1 MRSSRKEFIKV
12 LNMKRLY
19 YLMLSLLVA
28 VACAGGNEERVL
40 GDVVL
45 DVKVESPVAPDVV
58 VVYHNDVLPFQLD
71 AEGHAQ
77 VTLEG
82 VDAAYIKLHHGREML
97 RLYVEGGDVASLAF
111 KGGRMASSYTFEGE
125 KQPVVKYLNT
135 VSLIPLPDE
144 DYGLRFEEYVKR
156 LLAKEDDALKLLK
169 ANDCSKI
176 GDFAKMEE
184 GRIRYS
190 YGAALMMFPVGH
202 KLMAHDMTYAPD
214 QTFYDKI
221 AEYVVED
228 VKWASL
234 DEYRSFVAE
243 AMHMMDEAGRDL
255 RDIYPKTLAQ
265 VKYAADFLKNAYV
278 RESVIHYIAAAYVD
292 NFGVKNI
299 TELENLYHTYV
310 KDEGLLASMKAKMDR
325 WNRSLPGKL
334 SPDFKAV
341 DIDGN
346 EYTLADFRGKYVYI
360 DMWATWCGP
369 CRREMPYLKALEEEF
384 ADAHIVFL
392 GLSIDK
398 DKEAWEKMARTGDLT
413 GVQLYLGTQSKFQEA
428 YEIDGIPRFILLDK
442 DGRIISNDMTRPSE
456 DATAE
461 TLRNLNEIR

>member
-1 MRSSRKEFIKV
+1 
-12 LNMKRLY
+12 
-19 YLMLSLLVA
+19 MLSLLVA

-97 RLYVEGGDVASLAF
+97 LLYVEGGDAASLAF
-111 KGGRMASSYTFEGE
+111 KGRSMASTYVFDGE

-135 VSLIPLPDE
+135 VSLVSLPDE
-144 DYGLRFEEYVKR
+144 NYAVTFDEYVK
-156 LLAKEDDALKLLK
+156 LLSAKENDALKLLN

-176 GDFAKMEE
+176 GDFKKMEE

-202 KLMAHDMTYAPD
+202 KLMTHNMSYTPDEAFYEKVRAYA
-214 QTFYDKI
+214 
-221 AEYVVED
+221 VEN

-234 DEYRSFVAE
+234 DEYCSFMAE
-243 AMHMMDEAGRDL
+243 AMHVLDADNRDV
-255 RDIYPKTLAQ
+255 RAVYPKTVAQ

-292 NFGVKNI
+292 NFGVKDI
-299 TELENLYHTYV
+299 TELENLYYTYV
-310 KDEGLLASMKAKMDR
+310 KDEALLASMKAKVDR
-325 WNRSLPGKL
+325 WNRSLPGKV
-334 SPDFKAV
+334 SPDFTAV

-369 CRREMPYLKALEEEF
+369 CKREMPYLKALEEEF
-384 ADAHIVFL
+384 ADAQIVFL

-398 DKEAWEKMARTGDLT
+398 DKEAWEKMVRSGELT

>member
-1 MRSSRKEFIKV
+1 
-12 LNMKRLY
+12 
-19 YLMLSLLVA
+19 MLSLLVA

-77 VTLEG
+77 VTLGG
-82 VDAAYIKLHHGREML
+82 VDAAYIKLHHGRDML
-97 RLYVEGGDVASLAF
+97 RLYVEGGDAASLTF
-111 KGGRMASSYTFEGE
+111 KGRSMASTYVFDGE

-135 VSLIPLPDE
+135 VSLVSLPDE
-144 DYGLRFEEYVKR
+144 NYAVTFDEYVK
-156 LLAKEDDALKLLK
+156 LLSAKENDALKLLN

-176 GDFAKMEE
+176 GDFKKMEE

-202 KLMAHDMTYAPD
+202 KLMTHNMSYTPDEAFYEKVRAYA
-214 QTFYDKI
+214 
-221 AEYVVED
+221 VEN

-234 DEYRSFVAE
+234 DEYCSFMAE
-243 AMHMMDEAGRDL
+243 AMHVLDADNRDV
-255 RDIYPKTLAQ
+255 RAVYPKTVAQ
-265 VKYAADFLKNAYV
+265 VKYAADFLKKAYV

-292 NFGVKNI
+292 NFGVKDI
-299 TELENLYHTYV
+299 TELENLYYTYV
-310 KDEGLLASMKAKMDR
+310 KDEALLASMKAKMDR
-325 WNRSLPGKL
+325 WNRSLPGKV
-334 SPDFKAV
+334 SPDFTAV

-369 CRREMPYLKALEEEF
+369 CKREMPYLKALEEEF
-384 ADAHIVFL
+384 ADAQIVFL

-398 DKEAWEKMARTGDLT
+398 DKEAWEKMVRSGELT

>member
-1 MRSSRKEFIKV
+1 
-12 LNMKRLY
+12 MKRLY
-19 YLMLSLLVA
+19 YLVLSLLMA
-28 VACAGGNEERVL
+28 VACAGGSEERVL

-45 DVKVESPVAPDVV
+45 DVKVESPVASDVV

-71 AEGHAQ
+71 AEGNAQ
-77 VTLEG
+77 VVLQG

-97 RLYVEGGDVASLAF
+97 RLYVEGGDAAALTF
-111 KGGRMASSYTFEGE
+111 KGGRMSSTYDFEGE

-156 LLAKEDDALKLLK
+156 LLAKENDALKLLR

-214 QTFYDKI
+214 QMFYDKI

-243 AMHMMDEAGRDL
+243 AMHMMDEAGREL
-255 RDIYPKTLAQ
+255 RDIYPKTVAQ
-265 VKYAADFLKNAYV
+265 VKYAADFLKISYV
-278 RESVIHYIAAAYVD
+278 RESVIHYITAAYVD
-292 NFGVKNI
+292 NFGVKDI
-299 TELENLYHTYV
+299 TELENLYYTYV
-310 KDEGLLASMKAKMDR
+310 KDGALLESMKTKMER
-325 WNRSLPGKL
+325 WDKSLPGKI

-341 DIDGN
+341 DINGK

-369 CRREMPYLKALEEEF
+369 CKREMPYLKALEEEF
-384 ADAHIVFL
+384 ADAQIVFL

-398 DKEAWEKMARTGDLT
+398 DKEAWENMVRTGDLT

-428 YEIDGIPRFILLDK
+428 YKIDGIPRFILLDK

-461 TLRNLNEIR
+461 TFRNLNEIR